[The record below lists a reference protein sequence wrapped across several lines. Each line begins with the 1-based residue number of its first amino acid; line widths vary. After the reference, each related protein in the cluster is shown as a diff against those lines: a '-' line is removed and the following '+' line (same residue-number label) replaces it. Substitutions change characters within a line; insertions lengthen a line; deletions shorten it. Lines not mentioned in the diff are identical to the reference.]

1 MADADKDILYR
12 VAYEEAVRA
21 LVEQQGE
28 IDSFRTRAGLLFSS
42 AVITTSFFGAS
53 SFDSGEL
60 ALVSWLALFTFTAAA
75 AISLAIL
82 WPRPWELSASSPD
95 VVGTYIEGEDPA
107 AVAELHRDLSIHMQ
121 ESYAQN
127 RSGVLHL
134 AVLLQVA
141 SGLLTLKVVFWIIG
155 IATSA

>member
-1 MADADKDILYR
+1 MCHTAAMAAADKDILYR

-28 IDSFRTRAGLLFSS
+28 IDSFRSRAGLM
-42 AVITTSFFGAS
+42 
-53 SFDSGEL
+53 
-60 ALVSWLALFTFTAAA
+60 FTFTAAA

-95 VVGTYIEGEDPA
+95 VVETYIEGEHQA
-107 AVAELHRDLSIHMQ
+107 AVADLHRDLSIHMQ

-141 SGLLTLKVVFWIIG
+141 SGLLTLEVVFWIIG
-155 IATSA
+155 VATSA